1 MKIKLNI
8 SVGIKGK
15 SHAKGSIV
23 DVADDFG
30 AALILSNRGSK
41 VGATKAKA
49 EKK

>member
-8 SVGIKGK
+8 AVGIKGK

-23 DVADDFG
+23 DVSDDFG

-41 VGATKAKA
+41 ATETKAKA